1 MDNRSDILV
10 SIYVYSIQFSSPFH
24 QQRRH
29 AKSGDA
35 LVQIPSRVRKI
46 TITALTFKNG
56 VEINGNNE
64 FRHLNKIGIKL
75 GILSHYFCLF

>member
-1 MDNRSDILV
+1 MDNRSDMLV
-10 SIYVYSIQFSSPFH
+10 SIYVCSTQFSSPFH

-35 LVQIPSRVRKI
+35 LVKKPSRVRKI

-56 VEINGNNE
+56 VEINGKNE
-64 FRHLNKIGIKL
+64 FRNLNKL
-75 GILSHYFCLF
+75 A